1 VTRTYTATI
10 AHFFC
15 GSGGGGL
22 GSAEA
27 RAQLGG
33 VAARF
38 RQIVEPFAGSAG
50 YALRYPD
57 LEVLLVERDERVA
70 AVWRWLLQVT
80 PDEVLALPDVPPGVT
95 VDDLGLEGPARWF
108 VGFHLNPGQTVPA
121 RQRSKWRTVWAHK
134 GWHAGIRKTVADQL
148 RNIRHWRLIQ
158 DSYEQASEVV
168 AGPATWF
175 VDPPYE
181 GRAGRAYR
189 GTRLDYDD
197 LARWVE
203 GLRGQVIVCEAAG
216 ADWLPFTPIWQTRG
230 IKGRSREAVY
240 VRYSEAR
247 P

>member
-38 RQIVEPFAGSAG
+38 R
-50 YALRYPD
+50 
-57 LEVLLVERDERVA
+57 VLGGIDVDRQACDDFERLVGA
-70 AVWRWLLQVT
+70 
-80 PDEVLALPDVPPGVT
+80 P
-95 VDDLGLEGPARWF
+95 
-108 VGFHLNPGQTVPA
+108 
-121 RQRSKWRTVWAHK
+121 
-134 GWHAGIRKTVADQL
+134 VADQL